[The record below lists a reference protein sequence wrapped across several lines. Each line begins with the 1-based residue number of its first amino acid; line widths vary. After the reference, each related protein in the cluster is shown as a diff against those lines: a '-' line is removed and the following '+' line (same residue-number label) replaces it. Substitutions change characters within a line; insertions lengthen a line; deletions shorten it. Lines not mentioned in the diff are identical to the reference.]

1 MRTKMLLLTAA
12 LGAAGITTCM
22 AEVYSVN
29 AVGYVNLQL
38 PGNSFF
44 SLIANPLNGVDN
56 KLATIIPTAPEGAAV
71 LKWDP
76 AAQTFLDP
84 DSFYAGFGGW
94 VNTSYEPSTTTL
106 SPGEGAFI
114 QMTEAATLTFVG
126 EVPQGQLSAPVPVN
140 FSIMSQLTPQ
150 EIGLGATGFPA
161 GEGDSVLFWDNNTQ
175 GYLDPLSYFSAFG
188 GWVDTSYTPSDPTP
202 KVGQAFFYFRD
213 PANSATTWTRTFSV
227 NP

>member
-1 MRTKMLLLTAA
+1 MLLLTAA

-22 AEVYSVN
+22 AEVYSIN
-29 AVGYVNLQL
+29 AVGYVNLTL
-38 PGNSFF
+38 PGNNFF

-56 KLATIIPTAPEGAAV
+56 KLSTIIPAPPEGTSI
-71 LKWDP
+71 LKWNP
-76 AAQTFLDP
+76 AAQTFTDP
-84 DSFYAGFGGW
+84 DTFFPAFGGW
-94 VNTSYEPSTTTL
+94 VDSSYAASMTTL

-114 QMTEAATLTFVG
+114 QMPEAATLTFVG

-150 EIGLGATGFPA
+150 EIGLGATQFPA

-175 GYLDPLSYFSAFG
+175 GYLDPLSFFSAFG
-188 GWVDTSYTPSDPTP
+188 GWVDTSYTPADPTP
-202 KVGQAFFYFRD
+202 KVGQAFFYSRD
-213 PANSATTWTRTFSV
+213 PANGSTTWTRTFSV